1 VQPERSFYPADT
13 GTVNRVLALAA
24 TFLLLLVPASP
35 AQTGGDQFSVAEDGT
50 VTLVRVVPIPAPV
63 LLRVLT
69 DPSLASKLAPDV
81 VSKELLKDGPCPIYR
96 VATKGL
102 FRPLVYEFQSCTSAT
117 GVTEKLVASEDFDA
131 FFSRWLLTPVE
142 GGTELRYDLLI
153 KTRLKV
159 PHKLVRASQ
168 RRSMRA
174 TMRRLLEQATVR

>member
-1 VQPERSFYPADT
+1 
-13 GTVNRVLALAA
+13 VNRVHTLSLA
-24 TFLLLLVPASP
+24 FFVLLVLVGP
-35 AQTGGDQFSVAEDGT
+35 AQAGEERFSVADDGT
-50 VTLVRVVPIPAPV
+50 VTLVRVVPIAAKV

-69 DPSLASKLAPDV
+69 DPGLASKLAPDV
-81 VSKELLKDGPCPIYR
+81 ISKELVKDGPCPVYR

-102 FRPLVYEFQSCTSAT
+102 FRPLVYEFESCTSAT

-142 GGTELRYDLLI
+142 GGTELRYELLV

-174 TMRRLLEQATVR
+174 TMKRLLEQAAAR